1 MNNALNT
8 DYRYWYGRYDNVID
22 AGEKA
27 VKRPSGA
34 GRVSFGDE
42 LKAVKLAQ
50 ALEWAFRALDS
61 LLMKPVL
68 ARLDFENLSRSVE
81 SGLREDLAAELLREE
96 EEKKKLKGAKYG
108 SLIHLFYLFLS
119 NQWDA
124 FERALGNY
132 NRKNENRKV
141 AENPFFV

>member
-1 MNNALNT
+1 MNGLSVWPY
-8 DYRYWYGRYDNVID
+8 DYGRYNNVID
-22 AGEKA
+22 AGERA
-27 VKRPSGA
+27 VRQVPKPGN
-34 GRVSFGDE
+34 VSFGNE
-42 LKAVKLAQ
+42 LKAAKLAR

-68 ARLDFENLSRSVE
+68 ARFDFENLSRSVE

-96 EEKKKLKGAKYG
+96 EEKKKLKGVKYG

-124 FERALGNY
+124 FEQALGNY
-132 NRKNENRKV
+132 NQKK
-141 AENPFFV
+141 

>member
-50 ALEWAFRALDS
+50 ALEWAFRALDP

-68 ARLDFENLSRSVE
+68 ARFDFENLSRSVE
-81 SGLREDLAAELLREE
+81 SGLREDLAVELLREE

-119 NQWDA
+119 NQWDDIKGMCG
-124 FERALGNY
+124 RNGIGTI
-132 NRKNENRKV
+132 RSVRPV
-141 AENPFFV
+141 AT

>member
-1 MNNALNT
+1 MNGLSVWPY
-8 DYRYWYGRYDNVID
+8 DYGRYNNVID
-22 AGEKA
+22 AGERA

-68 ARLDFENLSRSVE
+68 ARFDFENLSRSVE

-96 EEKKKLKGAKYG
+96 EEKKKLKGVKYS

-124 FERALGNY
+124 FEQALGNY
-132 NRKNENRKV
+132 NRRK
-141 AENPFFV
+141 